1 MATTNPLSK
10 LTGDP
15 KPLEREDRE
24 ESFKEKLDKAAIEAR
39 QPPEDKPENQSFV
52 APIIE
57 KVTELIPQA
66 KEYLG
71 DPKKDAE
78 QAEKEKTPPGGPP
91 ERPTHDMHIEEF
103 VRDQHR
109 SKTADGKLQ

>member
-24 ESFKEKLDKAAIEAR
+24 LSFKEKLDKAAIEAR
-39 QPPEDKPENQSFV
+39 QPPEDKPENQSYV

-57 KVTELIPQA
+57 KGTR
-66 KEYLG
+66 
-71 DPKKDAE
+71 
-78 QAEKEKTPPGGPP
+78 
-91 ERPTHDMHIEEF
+91 RPLPSHSPTGIVPH
-103 VRDQHR
+103 
-109 SKTADGKLQ
+109 AN